1 MVFSSTIF
9 LYYFLPLFLITYW
22 LTPTKFKNEI
32 ALIWSLLFYMW
43 GAPQFVFVLL
53 ISVWADFFLAKKIT
67 TSVKPKRKLYF
78 LTSLFLNIGL
88 LFYFKY
94 ANFFVENANILLEN
108 IGMTAVHWTKLALP
122 IGISFFTF
130 QKISYVVDIYQN
142 KHEPL
147 KKLSDFAL
155 YILLFPQLIA
165 GPIVRY
171 GEIKEQL
178 EGRADYEDI
187 DHKLNGLFRF
197 TIGLSKKM
205 LIANQMAELADG
217 IFALPLETLTTGQSW
232 LGALAYSFQIYFD
245 FSGYSDMA
253 IGLGLMMGFR
263 FPENFNAPYISQ
275 SITEFWRRW
284 HITLSNWMRDYL
296 YIPLG
301 GNRVGTVRLYGNL
314 CIVFLISGFWHGAAW
329 TFIVWGA
336 FHGFFLVLDR
346 LFLLKILKAA
356 GKPISVL
363 LTFIITLMGWV
374 IFRSETMPQA
384 IDYIFRMFD
393 FANIDWRI
401 SVEKG
406 TYPSFLEY
414 RFKFI
419 LLAAAFFSFFPVFSI
434 VENWMNT
441 FLQTS
446 KSLPTTVIKTVITL
460 VLLAICMTEVISTG
474 VNPFI
479 YFRF

>member
-9 LYYFLPLFLITYW
+9 LYYFLPLFLISYW
-22 LTPTKFKNEI
+22 LTPTKYKNGT

-53 ISVWADFFLAKKIT
+53 ASVAADFFLAKKINV
-67 TSVKPKRKLYF
+67 SAQPQRKWYF
-78 LTSLFLNIGL
+78 LISILFNVGL

-94 ANFFVENANILLEN
+94 ANFFVDNANVLLEK

-130 QKISYVVDIYQN
+130 QKISYVVDVYQN
-142 KHEPL
+142 KHQPL
-147 KKLSDFAL
+147 KKISDFAL
-155 YILLFPQLIA
+155 YIMLFPQLIA

-178 EGRADYEDI
+178 EDRSNNDDL

-205 LIANQMAELADG
+205 LIANQMAELADS

-301 GNRVGTVRLYGNL
+301 GNRVGTFRLYSNL

-329 TFIVWGA
+329 TFIAWGA

-346 LFLLKILKAA
+346 LFLLQILKKI
-356 GKPISVL
+356 GKPLSVL
-363 LTFIITLMGWV
+363 FTFIITLVGWV
-374 IFRSETMPQA
+374 IFRADTMPQA
-384 IDYIFRMFD
+384 VDYIFRMFE
-393 FANIDWRI
+393 ATNINWGI

-406 TYPSFLEY
+406 IYPWFIEY

-419 LLAAAFFSFFPVFSI
+419 LMAAALFSFFPIFGFM
-434 VENWMNT
+434 EKWMNT
-441 FLQTS
+441 FLQTN
-446 KSLPTTVIKTVITL
+446 KDTQIVIIKAIITL

-479 YFRF
+479 YYRF